1 MSTETITGETAIAAL
16 RPRAR
21 RFVRGE
27 RALDVLIRSIVPVA
41 LALVAGAILLLAL
54 GRNPLTFY
62 GDIWT
67 GGVEAGAWQ
76 DSAVR
81 MAPFLLIAAG
91 LTVIFRANI
100 WNLGYNGQFLL
111 GAALV
116 SGYGPTLVKDLPLG
130 LAMVLLFLLAG
141 AVGALWTVVPAL
153 LKARYGT
160 NEIITTLMM
169 SFIGIDLA
177 SILIKGPFHDP
188 TTPLPQ
194 TSVLPFEKMLP
205 SIPGT
210 RIHVGLLVAFA
221 AVLVVHYVLTR
232 TSWGLRLQVMGANPR
247 AARHFGIDLPRL
259 IVVSFLASGFLV
271 GLAAAADILG
281 LWGYIRTGWNPAY
294 GDTIIPFVFLARLNA
309 LAVVPFIAFFSVLS
323 TGGDLAAANANLST
337 NFLLVLV
344 GLILLF
350 MTVIEYMGRRR
361 EMGASYLP
369 PGLKEALRA
378 PILGGA
384 PRDPRHPV
392 LDAGVLDHGHR
403 RWPAGG
409 RAADVDRAR
418 RVDIR
423 ARRRPQHRPRGHDAA
438 RRVLRLPRGLL
449 RRIRSGSDT

>member
-1 MSTETITGETAIAAL
+1 VSTETVTGGTQLAQR
-16 RPRAR
+16 RPRPAR
-21 RFVRGE
+21 TVRAG
-27 RALDVLIRSIVPVA
+27 RVLDGLIRSVVPVV
-41 LALVAGAILLLAL
+41 LALGAGAILLLAL
-54 GRNPLTFY
+54 GRHPLAFY

-67 GGVEAGAWQ
+67 NGVENGAWQ
-76 DSAVR
+76 DSATR

-116 SGYGPTLVKDLPLG
+116 SGYGPGLVNDVPLWA
-130 LAMVLLFLLAG
+130 AMVVLFLLAG
-141 AVGALWTVVPAL
+141 AVGALWTLVPAV

-177 SILIKGPFHDP
+177 SILIKGPFHDS

-194 TSVLPFEKMLP
+194 TAVLTKMLP

-232 TSWGLRLQVMGANPR
+232 TSWGLRLQIMGANPR

-259 IVVSFLASGFLV
+259 IVVAFLVSGFMV

-281 LWGYIRTGWNPAY
+281 LQGYIRTGWNPAY

-309 LAVVPFIAFFSVLS
+309 LAVVPFIAFFSVVS
-323 TGGDLAAANANLST
+323 TGGDIAAADASLST

-350 MTVIEYMGRRR
+350 MTVIEYLGRRR
-361 EMGASYLP
+361 ELGASYLT
-369 PGLKEALRA
+369 PGLRQALRA
-378 PILGGA
+378 PL
-384 PRDPRHPV
+384 V
-392 LDAGVLDHGHR
+392 
-403 RWPAGG
+403 
-409 RAADVDRAR
+409 
-418 RVDIR
+418 
-423 ARRRPQHRPRGHDAA
+423 RRR
-438 RRVLRLPRGLL
+438 
-449 RRIRSGSDT
+449 SS

>member
-1 MSTETITGETAIAAL
+1 VSTETVTGGTQLAQR
-16 RPRAR
+16 RPRPAR
-21 RFVRGE
+21 TVRAG
-27 RALDVLIRSIVPVA
+27 RLLDGLIRSVVPVV
-41 LALVAGAILLLAL
+41 LALGAGAILLLAL
-54 GRNPLTFY
+54 GRHPLAFY

-67 GGVEAGAWQ
+67 NGVENGAWQ
-76 DSAVR
+76 DSATR

-116 SGYGPTLVKDLPLG
+116 SGYGPGLVNDVPLWA
-130 LAMVLLFLLAG
+130 AMVVLFLLAG
-141 AVGALWTVVPAL
+141 AVGALWTLVPAV

-177 SILIKGPFHDP
+177 SILIKGPFHDS

-194 TSVLPFEKMLP
+194 TAVLTKMLP

-232 TSWGLRLQVMGANPR
+232 TSWGLRLQIMGANPR

-259 IVVSFLASGFLV
+259 IVVAFLVSGFMV

-281 LWGYIRTGWNPAY
+281 LQGYIRTGWNPAY

-309 LAVVPFIAFFSVLS
+309 LAVVPFIAFFSVVS
-323 TGGDLAAANANLST
+323 TGGDIAAADASLST

-350 MTVIEYMGRRR
+350 MTVIEYLGRRR
-361 EMGASYLP
+361 ELGASYLT
-369 PGLKEALRA
+369 PGLRQALRA
-378 PILGGA
+378 PL
-384 PRDPRHPV
+384 V
-392 LDAGVLDHGHR
+392 
-403 RWPAGG
+403 
-409 RAADVDRAR
+409 
-418 RVDIR
+418 
-423 ARRRPQHRPRGHDAA
+423 RRR
-438 RRVLRLPRGLL
+438 
-449 RRIRSGSDT
+449 SS

>member
-1 MSTETITGETAIAAL
+1 MSTETATGDTALAQRHPRPAGTVLAL
-16 RPRAR
+16 R
-21 RFVRGE
+21 VVDG
-27 RALDVLIRSIVPVA
+27 LIRSVVPVA
-41 LALVAGAILLLAL
+41 LALVAGAVLLLAL
-54 GRNPLTFY
+54 GRHPLTFY

-67 GGVEAGAWQ
+67 NGVQNGSWQ
-76 DSAVR
+76 DSAIR

-116 SGYGPTLVKDLPLG
+116 AGYGPRLVNAIPVWA
-130 LAMVLLFLLAG
+130 AMVVLFLIAG
-141 AVGALWTVVPAL
+141 AVGALWTVIPAV

-177 SILIKGPFHDP
+177 SILIKGPFHDS

-194 TSVLPFEKMLP
+194 TAVLPTMLP
-205 SIPGT
+205 NIPGT

-221 AVLVVHYVLTR
+221 AILVVHYMLTR
-232 TSWGLRLQVMGANPR
+232 TSWGLRLQIMGANPR

-259 IVVSFLASGFLV
+259 IVVAFLASGFLV

-281 LWGYIRTGWNPAY
+281 LQGYIRTGWNPAY

-309 LAVVPFIAFFSVLS
+309 LAVVPFIAFFSVVS
-323 TGGDLAAANANLST
+323 TGGDIAAADASLST

-350 MTVIEYMGRRR
+350 MTVIEYLGRRR
-361 EMGASYLP
+361 ELGASYLT
-369 PGLKEALRA
+369 PGLRQALRA
-378 PILGGA
+378 PL
-384 PRDPRHPV
+384 V
-392 LDAGVLDHGHR
+392 
-403 RWPAGG
+403 
-409 RAADVDRAR
+409 
-418 RVDIR
+418 
-423 ARRRPQHRPRGHDAA
+423 RRRP
-438 RRVLRLPRGLL
+438 
-449 RRIRSGSDT
+449 S

>member
-1 MSTETITGETAIAAL
+1 VSTETVTGETQLAQR
-16 RPRAR
+16 RPRPAR
-21 RFVRGE
+21 TVRAG
-27 RALDVLIRSIVPVA
+27 RVLDGLIRSVVPVA
-41 LALVAGAILLLAL
+41 LALGAGAILLLAL
-54 GRNPLTFY
+54 GRHPLAFY

-67 GGVEAGAWQ
+67 NGVENGAWQ
-76 DSAVR
+76 DSAIR

-116 SGYGPTLVKDLPLG
+116 SGYGPGLVNDIPLWA
-130 LAMVLLFLLAG
+130 AMVVLFLLAG
-141 AVGALWTVVPAL
+141 AVGALWTLIPAV

-177 SILIKGPFHDP
+177 SILIKGPFHDS

-194 TSVLPFEKMLP
+194 TAVLTKMLP
-205 SIPGT
+205 NIPGT

-232 TSWGLRLQVMGANPR
+232 TSWGLRLQIMGANPR

-259 IVVSFLASGFLV
+259 IVVAFLVSGFMV

-281 LWGYIRTGWNPAY
+281 LQGYIRTGWNPAY

-309 LAVVPFIAFFSVLS
+309 LAVVPFIAFFSVVS
-323 TGGDLAAANANLST
+323 TGGDIAAADANLST

-344 GLILLF
+344 GLILIF
-350 MTVIEYMGRRR
+350 MTVIEYLGRRR
-361 EMGASYLP
+361 ELGASYLT
-369 PGLKEALRA
+369 PGLRQALRA
-378 PILGGA
+378 PL
-384 PRDPRHPV
+384 V
-392 LDAGVLDHGHR
+392 
-403 RWPAGG
+403 
-409 RAADVDRAR
+409 
-418 RVDIR
+418 
-423 ARRRPQHRPRGHDAA
+423 RRR
-438 RRVLRLPRGLL
+438 
-449 RRIRSGSDT
+449 ST

>member
-1 MSTETITGETAIAAL
+1 MSTETVTGETQLAQG
-16 RPRAR
+16 RPRRAR
-21 RFVRGE
+21 TVRAG
-27 RALDVLIRSIVPVA
+27 RVLDGLIRSVVPVV
-41 LALVAGAILLLAL
+41 LALGAGAILLLAL
-54 GRNPLTFY
+54 GRHPLAFY

-67 GGVEAGAWQ
+67 NGVENGAWQ
-76 DSAVR
+76 DSATR

-116 SGYGPTLVKDLPLG
+116 SGYGPGLVNAVPLWA
-130 LAMVLLFLLAG
+130 AMVVLFLLAG
-141 AVGALWTVVPAL
+141 AVGALWTLIPAV

-177 SILIKGPFHDP
+177 SILIKGPFHDS

-194 TSVLPFEKMLP
+194 TAVLTKMLP

-232 TSWGLRLQVMGANPR
+232 TSWGLRLQIMGANPR

-259 IVVSFLASGFLV
+259 IVVAFLVSGFMV

-281 LWGYIRTGWNPAY
+281 LQGYIRTGWNPAY

-309 LAVVPFIAFFSVLS
+309 LAVVPFIAFFSVVS
-323 TGGDLAAANANLST
+323 TGGDIAAADANLST

-350 MTVIEYMGRRR
+350 MTVIEYLGRRR
-361 EMGASYLP
+361 ELGASYLT
-369 PGLKEALRA
+369 PGLRQALRA
-378 PILGGA
+378 PL
-384 PRDPRHPV
+384 V
-392 LDAGVLDHGHR
+392 
-403 RWPAGG
+403 
-409 RAADVDRAR
+409 
-418 RVDIR
+418 
-423 ARRRPQHRPRGHDAA
+423 RRR
-438 RRVLRLPRGLL
+438 
-449 RRIRSGSDT
+449 SS

>member
-1 MSTETITGETAIAAL
+1 MSTETVTGGTQLAQR
-16 RPRAR
+16 RPRPAR
-21 RFVRGE
+21 TVRAG
-27 RALDVLIRSIVPVA
+27 RLLDGLIRSVVPVV
-41 LALVAGAILLLAL
+41 LALGAGAILLLAL
-54 GRNPLTFY
+54 GRHPLAFY

-67 GGVEAGAWQ
+67 NGVENGAWQ
-76 DSAVR
+76 DSATR

-116 SGYGPTLVKDLPLG
+116 SGYGPGLVNDVPLWA
-130 LAMVLLFLLAG
+130 AMVVLFLLAG
-141 AVGALWTVVPAL
+141 AVGALWTLVPAV

-177 SILIKGPFHDP
+177 SILIKGPFHDS

-194 TSVLPFEKMLP
+194 TAVLTKMLP

-221 AVLVVHYVLTR
+221 AILVVHYVLTR
-232 TSWGLRLQVMGANPR
+232 TSWGLRLQIMGANPR

-259 IVVSFLASGFLV
+259 IVVAFLVSGFMV

-281 LWGYIRTGWNPAY
+281 LQGYIRTGWNPAY

-309 LAVVPFIAFFSVLS
+309 LAVVPFIAFFSVVS
-323 TGGDLAAANANLST
+323 TGGDIAAADASLST

-350 MTVIEYMGRRR
+350 MTVIEYLGRRR
-361 EMGASYLP
+361 ELGASYLT
-369 PGLKEALRA
+369 PGLRQALRA
-378 PILGGA
+378 PL
-384 PRDPRHPV
+384 V
-392 LDAGVLDHGHR
+392 
-403 RWPAGG
+403 
-409 RAADVDRAR
+409 
-418 RVDIR
+418 
-423 ARRRPQHRPRGHDAA
+423 RRR
-438 RRVLRLPRGLL
+438 
-449 RRIRSGSDT
+449 SS

>member
-1 MSTETITGETAIAAL
+1 MSSETVTGETPLAQR
-16 RPRAR
+16 RPRPAR
-21 RFVRGE
+21 SVRAG
-27 RALDVLIRSIVPVA
+27 RVLDGLIRSVVPVA
-41 LALVAGAILLLAL
+41 LALGAGAILLLGL
-54 GRNPLTFY
+54 GRHPLAFY

-67 GGVEAGAWQ
+67 NGVENGAWQ
-76 DSAVR
+76 DSATR

-116 SGYGPTLVKDLPLG
+116 SGYGPALVNDVPLWA
-130 LAMVLLFLLAG
+130 AMVVLFLLAG
-141 AVGALWTVVPAL
+141 AVGALWTLVPAV

-177 SILIKGPFHDP
+177 SILIKGPFHDS

-194 TSVLPFEKMLP
+194 TAVLTKMLP

-232 TSWGLRLQVMGANPR
+232 TSWGLRLQIMGANPR

-259 IVVSFLASGFLV
+259 IVVAFLVSGFMV

-281 LWGYIRTGWNPAY
+281 LQGYIRTGWNPAY

-309 LAVVPFIAFFSVLS
+309 LAVVPFIAFFSVVS
-323 TGGDLAAANANLST
+323 TGGDIAASDANLST

-350 MTVIEYMGRRR
+350 MTVIEYLGRRR
-361 EMGASYLP
+361 EFGASYLT
-369 PGLKEALRA
+369 PGLRQALRA
-378 PILGGA
+378 PL
-384 PRDPRHPV
+384 V
-392 LDAGVLDHGHR
+392 
-403 RWPAGG
+403 
-409 RAADVDRAR
+409 
-418 RVDIR
+418 
-423 ARRRPQHRPRGHDAA
+423 RRR
-438 RRVLRLPRGLL
+438 
-449 RRIRSGSDT
+449 SS

>member
-1 MSTETITGETAIAAL
+1 VSTETVTGGTQLAQR
-16 RPRAR
+16 RPRPAR
-21 RFVRGE
+21 TVRAG
-27 RALDVLIRSIVPVA
+27 RVLDGLIRSVVPVA
-41 LALVAGAILLLAL
+41 LALGAGAILLLAL
-54 GRNPLTFY
+54 GRHPLAFY

-67 GGVEAGAWQ
+67 NGVENGAWQ
-76 DSAVR
+76 DSATR

-116 SGYGPTLVKDLPLG
+116 SGYGPGLVNDVPLWA
-130 LAMVLLFLLAG
+130 AMVVLFLLAG
-141 AVGALWTVVPAL
+141 AVGALWTLVPAV

-177 SILIKGPFHDP
+177 SILIKGPFHDS

-194 TSVLPFEKMLP
+194 TAVLTKMLP

-232 TSWGLRLQVMGANPR
+232 TSWGLRLQIMGANPR

-259 IVVSFLASGFLV
+259 IVVAFLVSGFMV

-281 LWGYIRTGWNPAY
+281 LQGYIRTGWNPAY

-309 LAVVPFIAFFSVLS
+309 LAVVPFIAFFSVVS
-323 TGGDLAAANANLST
+323 TGGDIAAADASLST

-350 MTVIEYMGRRR
+350 MTVIEYLGRRR
-361 EMGASYLP
+361 ELGASYLT
-369 PGLKEALRA
+369 PGLRQALRA
-378 PILGGA
+378 PL
-384 PRDPRHPV
+384 V
-392 LDAGVLDHGHR
+392 
-403 RWPAGG
+403 
-409 RAADVDRAR
+409 
-418 RVDIR
+418 
-423 ARRRPQHRPRGHDAA
+423 RRR
-438 RRVLRLPRGLL
+438 
-449 RRIRSGSDT
+449 SS